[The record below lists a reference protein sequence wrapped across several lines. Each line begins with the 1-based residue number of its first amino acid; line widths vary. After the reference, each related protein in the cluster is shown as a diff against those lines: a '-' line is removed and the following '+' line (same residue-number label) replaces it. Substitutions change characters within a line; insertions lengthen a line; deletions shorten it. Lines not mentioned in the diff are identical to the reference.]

1 MKNKV
6 LIPLIVLLVLSLCSA
21 YAENVPRIGTAGAQ
35 ELRIPIGSRGT
46 AMGGAVISNVSGV
59 ESIYWNPA
67 GLAGLT
73 GTEVMFSYLP
83 YIADIDVNFFGA
95 ATNITDF
102 GTLGV
107 GAKILSIGDMEE
119 TTNYYPDGTGRV
131 FNPTLSVLT
140 LTYSRELTYRV
151 SFGLSGSFIHESIFE
166 ASATGVAFD
175 VGFMYD
181 PGWHGLKVGML
192 IKNYGPEMSFDGR
205 GFDQPVNDYPARPVA
220 APFDLP
226 SSFNIGLSYN
236 FFENERNI
244 AMLSG
249 NFMSNN
255 YSNDQWQGGLE
266 YVFDG
271 KYALRAGYNYSDQDS
286 YLYGATF
293 GAGLVFNIAGTAVTF
308 DYSWTETET
317 FDANQYFTAKINF

>member
-21 YAENVPRIGTAGAQ
+21 YAENTSRIGTAGAQ
-35 ELRIPIGSRGT
+35 ELRIPVGSRGT
-46 AMGGAVISNVSGV
+46 AMGGAVISDMSGV

-67 GLAGLT
+67 GLASLA

-102 GTLGV
+102 GTIGV
-107 GAKILSIGDMEE
+107 GVKIVSIGDIEE
-119 TTNYYPDGTGRV
+119 TTREEPDGTSRIY
-131 FNPTLSVLT
+131 NPSLSVIS
-140 LTYSRELTYRV
+140 LTYARELTYRV
-151 SFGLSGSFIHESIFE
+151 SFGLNGTFIHESIFE

-181 PGWHGLKVGML
+181 PGWHGLKVGMV
-192 IKNYGPEMSFDGR
+192 IKNYGPEMSFDGQ
-205 GFDQPVNDYPARPVA
+205 GFNQNLNEVSVRPIP

-226 SSFNIGLSYN
+226 SSFNLGLSYN
-236 FFENERNI
+236 FFENEKNI
-244 AMLSG
+244 AKLAG

-255 YSNDQWQGGLE
+255 YSNDQWQGGFE

-271 KYALRAGYNYSDQDS
+271 RYSLRAGYNYSDQDS

-293 GAGLVFNIAGTAVTF
+293 GAGLVLNIAGTDVTF